1 MGKLAAGTLFLMPV
15 PGDEINAMLMLI
27 GHLNAPPGMGHII
40 YAPLRMTP

>member
-27 GHLNAPPGMGHII
+27 GHLNAPPLAWGI
-40 YAPLRMTP
+40 